1 MIQDFRPIWMLLAAF
16 LITLPLTAN
25 GWELAKKSDGIEVF
39 TRLPK
44 DSDFKAFYAVTHL
57 KAPLRQLVAM
67 GLHIGTQTDWIQD
80 CEKSELLKHISDNQ
94 YYAYY
99 VTYAPWPVENR
110 DYVLH
115 AEVTRDSKSHA
126 VTIHF
131 RAVNGI
137 KKPTSDNV
145 RAAKVVGF
153 WRFTP
158 ERDQQVKVEYQVEAN
173 PGGWVPAWL
182 ANSFVVNQPFE
193 TLQKMR
199 RHMNDPVY
207 KTAAVPL
214 LDASAP

>member
-1 MIQDFRPIWMLLAAF
+1 MLRDLRPIWLF
-16 LITLPLTAN
+16 LITVYILAPVPAQ

-39 TRLPK
+39 TQLPK

-67 GLHIGTQTDWIQD
+67 GLNVSTQTDWIQD
-80 CEKSELLKHISDNQ
+80 CEKSELLKHSSDNQ

-115 AEVTRDSKSHA
+115 STVSRNGKTHA
-126 VTIHF
+126 VSIHF
-131 RAVNGI
+131 RAVDNV
-137 KKPTSDNV
+137 KKPTRDNV

-158 ERDQQVKVEYQVEAN
+158 QKNGQVKVEYQVEAD

-199 RHMNDPVY
+199 RHMNDAVY

-214 LDASAP
+214 LDAPEP